1 VSYPL
6 LFDEGFLSIGWRDV
20 AKEFPNIRE
29 NENSGD
35 YDFRKKCVDKCY
47 GGYYIRSITSLKNF
61 IHFKKND
68 LIVVPTG
75 NKDFAVCEVLEDKT
89 YIPSEMEQGIIAK
102 YDLGSSNVDL
112 GFFKKVKILYKGIS
126 RYKFADKALTA
137 RMKIRQTNSD
147 INSIAKSVD
156 EAIECFKANKPISL
170 YGDLSKEFSEKTL
183 EDILN
188 KLTPEKFEKLVESY
202 FECVGASVVVNPEK
216 NLKNK
221 SGDVDILATF
231 EALRLIICVQAK
243 YHERNTDRWAVDQ
256 IRDYYEGLKKE
267 GLNKEDIDDG
277 YSRILWVISACD
289 DFSQEAKDE
298 AEKHKIHLINGIEFA
313 RMLLD
318 VGLKAFEIEE

>member
-1 VSYPL
+1 L

-29 NENSGD
+29 NENSVD
-35 YDFRKKCVDKCY
+35 PDFRKKCVDKCY
-47 GGYYIRSITSLKNF
+47 GGDYFRSITSLKNF

-112 GFFKKVKILYKGIS
+112 GFFKKVKILDKEIS

-137 RMKIRQTNSD
+137 RMKMRQTNASIID
-147 INSIAKSVD
+147 IEESIKR
-156 EAIECFKANKPISL
+156 AIERKPISL
-170 YGDLSKEFSEKTL
+170 YGDLSDECSKEALKNIHKSL
-183 EDILN
+183 DPN
-188 KLTPEKFEKLVESY
+188 KVEKLVASY
-202 FECVGASVVVNPEK
+202 FKCMGASVEVNPEK

-243 YHERNTDRWAVDQ
+243 HHERDSDEWAVKQ
-256 IRDYYEGLKKE
+256 INEYYEGLKKE
-267 GLNKEDIDDG
+267 DINKEDMDDG
-277 YSRILWVISACD
+277 YSKILWVISTCD
-289 DFSQEAKDE
+289 KFNKSAIDE
-298 AEKHKIHLINGIEFA
+298 AAKYKVHLINGIEFA